1 MKNTNIKMYYW
12 KLKNSIINADPGT
25 KFFSHENL
33 KFFGVRESESRV
45 LNGTV
50 KIIDILGQEHD
61 CYVLSERQRNAP
73 AGVPQRYYSYWDI
86 STFEQIFPAL

>member
-1 MKNTNIKMYYW
+1 MYYW

-33 KFFGVRESESRV
+33 KFFGVRESES
-45 LNGTV
+45 
-50 KIIDILGQEHD
+50 
-61 CYVLSERQRNAP
+61 YVLKKTVIIADISGKSHECYILSEKQRNAP
-73 AGVPQRYYSYWDI
+73 EGISQRHYSYWDI